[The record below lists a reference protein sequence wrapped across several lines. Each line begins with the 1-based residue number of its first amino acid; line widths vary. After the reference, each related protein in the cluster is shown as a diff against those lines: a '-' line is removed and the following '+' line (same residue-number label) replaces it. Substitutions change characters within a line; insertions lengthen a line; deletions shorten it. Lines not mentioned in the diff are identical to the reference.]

1 MKSKCHKEQLEY
13 LLSGLDQKLTIII
26 ILGDTMR
33 KLTPIAA
40 SLLALSSLNSFADG
54 AISGLVSDTSGIL
67 SGAKV
72 SIVGSKFETSTNLK
86 GQFSLNYLPPGKQT
100 IRVEYLGYPAAEYD
114 IIVVD
119 DKSIDLGSLTLNV
132 SSDTLE
138 EVVSMGY
145 MRRGEMKSINM
156 QKESNNIKN
165 VMTADGI
172 GKLPDRNAAEAL
184 QRMPGVSI
192 ERDQGEGR
200 FVAIRGL
207 PAQWNSTSINGD
219 RLPTAEEETTSRA
232 VALDFFPTDMIELVE
247 VSKALTPDMEGDAI
261 GGNINFITRRAPNE
275 RTLTVNVGA
284 GASEKAQGGS
294 QSLNVLYGDRSD
306 DGKFGFLINATG
318 WVRDWATDNY
328 EPRRAIDD
336 DGIAG
341 VHRLELRDYTGT
353 RSTYGLNMAAEYL
366 LDHGLVYAKT
376 MYGTL
381 SDEETHYKS
390 RVRYN
395 KNRVELQHI
404 YNELN
409 TEMHGF
415 EIGGEY
421 DFSFDTRINW
431 KLSTYQ
437 NRFEYGDIP
446 NNEDNAYYVV
456 KFNQSVDFDDDV
468 GMRDGVNTGSGLIY
482 NTIDGGTD
490 PALEI
495 GTHLPSDWSMD
506 PTKAVLADV
515 ELYGIDIKERD
526 KIVAQVDLIHN
537 YNNHLE
543 LKTGFKYRNKERNA
557 SFYDRFYG
565 WNEAEYGVTPTLAQ
579 VAAELNVDLVN
590 QPGREDYLADLAI
603 DYQSIFSKVI
613 PVDDLKRWWDDNQH
627 KLIFLEGDSEVV
639 ENGGGLS
646 RNFDLEET
654 HMSLYGM
661 ATYKSSDKWTV
672 LGGLRATQTKTDVHG
687 FVAVKTDQGTSVEP
701 EQGSK
706 NYWSILPSLHTTYH
720 VDDMTNIRLALT
732 RTFSRP
738 DFGQLSP
745 GATYS
750 EMENELKSGNPEL
763 EPTYSNNF
771 DLMYEHYFDDAG
783 IISVGYFYKQIID
796 PVFSQSYQGN
806 YRDQSVTVKSP
817 LNGDDAWLHGIEF
830 ATNSNLGFISEQ
842 LNNFGFAF
850 NFTLMDS
857 AMDIPERDDNAKIS
871 RQADE
876 LFNVSMYYDNGDLAA
891 RIAVNHKGK
900 YIEDHGSNSSL
911 DTYYGDYTSLDF
923 TASYQ
928 ITSQAMLYVELNNLT
943 DEPLQYFTGSEQ
955 RPNQIEYYG
964 IRGQI
969 GFKYDFF

>member
-1 MKSKCHKEQLEY
+1 
-13 LLSGLDQKLTIII
+13 
-26 ILGDTMR
+26 MR

-40 SLLALSSLNSFADG
+40 SLLALSSFNSFADG

-72 SIVGSKFETSTNLK
+72 TIVGSKYQTATNSK
-86 GQFSLNYLPPGKQT
+86 GQFSLSYLPSGKQT
-100 IRVEYLGYPAAEYD
+100 IRIEYLGYPTSDYEVSVID
-114 IIVVD
+114 NE
-119 DKSIDLGSLTLNV
+119 SIDVGSLQLNV
-132 SSDTLE
+132 NDNTME
-138 EVVSMGY
+138 EIIAVGY
-145 MRRGEMKSINM
+145 MRRGAMMSMNM

-165 VMTADGI
+165 VMSADGI

-247 VSKALTPDMEGDAI
+247 VSKAITPDMEGDAI
-261 GGNINFITRRAPNE
+261 GGNVNFITRRAPNE
-275 RTLTVNVGA
+275 RTLSVNLGA
-284 GASEKAQGGS
+284 GTSEKAEGGS

-306 DGKFGFLINATG
+306 DGKFGFLINGTG
-318 WVRDWATDNY
+318 WIRDWATDNY

-353 RSTYGLNMAAEYL
+353 RSTYGLNMSGEYL
-366 LDHGLVYAKT
+366 LDSGLVYAKA

-390 RVRYN
+390 RVRFN

-409 TEMHGF
+409 TKMYGF
-415 EIGGEY
+415 EMGGEY
-421 DFSFDTRINW
+421 DFDFNTRIDW

-437 NRFEYGDIP
+437 NQFEYGDIP
-446 NNEDNAYYVV
+446 NSEDNAYYVV
-456 KFNQSVDFDDDV
+456 KFKQSVDFDDEV
-468 GMRDGVNTGSGLIY
+468 GTRNGEDTGSGLIY

-490 PALEI
+490 PALAI
-495 GTHLPSDWSMD
+495 GTHLPSNWSMD

-526 KIVAQVDLIHN
+526 KIVAQVDLTHV
-537 YNNHLE
+537 YNEQLE
-543 LKTGFKYRNKERNA
+543 LKTGFKYRSKERNA
-557 SFYDRFYG
+557 SFYDKFYG
-565 WNEAEYGVTPTLAQ
+565 WNEAEYGATPTLAQ
-579 VAAELNVDLVN
+579 VASDLNVDLVN
-590 QPGREDYLADLAI
+590 QPGREDYLDNFAI
-603 DYQSIFSKVI
+603 DYQAIFSKVI
-613 PVDDLKRWWDDNQH
+613 PVNDLKRWWDDNQH
-627 KLIFLEGDSEVV
+627 KLTFLEGDSEVV
-639 ENGGGLS
+639 KNGGGLS

-654 HMSLYGM
+654 HFSLYGM
-661 ATYKSSDKWTV
+661 ATYKPSNKWTI
-672 LGGLRATQTKTDVHG
+672 LGGIRATQTKTDVDG
-687 FVAVKTDQGTSVEP
+687 FVAVESDQGKSVEP
-701 EQGSK
+701 EHGSK
-706 NYWSILPSLHTTYH
+706 DYWSLLPSLHATYH
-720 VDDMTNIRLALT
+720 LDDMSNVRLALT

-750 EMENELKSGNPEL
+750 EMENQLKSGNPEL
-763 EPTYSNNF
+763 DPTYSNNI
-771 DLMYEHYFDDAG
+771 DLMYERYFDDAG
-783 IISVGYFYKQIID
+783 IISIGYFYKQIID
-796 PVFSQSYQGN
+796 PVFSQSYQGT

-817 LNGDDAWLHGIEF
+817 LNGDEAWLHGIEF
-830 ATNSNLGFISEQ
+830 ATNTDLGFINKQ

-857 AMDIPERDDNAKIS
+857 DMDIPERVDSAKIS

-876 LFNVSMYYDNGDLAA
+876 LYNVSIYYDNSDLAA
-891 RIAVNHKGK
+891 RLAVNHKGK

-911 DTYYGDYTSLDF
+911 DTYYGDYTSVDF
-923 TASYQ
+923 TASYN
-928 ITSQAMLYVELNNLT
+928 ITSQAMFYIELNNLT
-943 DEPLQYFTGSEQ
+943 DEPLEYFTGSEK

>member
-1 MKSKCHKEQLEY
+1 
-13 LLSGLDQKLTIII
+13 
-26 ILGDTMR
+26 MR

-40 SLLALSSLNSFADG
+40 SLFALSSFNSFADG

-72 SIVGSKFETSTNLK
+72 TVVDSKLQTSTNSK
-86 GQFSLNYLPPGKQT
+86 GQFTLSYLPSGKQT
-100 IRVEYLGYPAAEYD
+100 IRIEYLGYPSSEYD
-114 IIVVD
+114 VTIIDNELVD
-119 DKSIDLGSLTLNV
+119 VGSLKLNTND
-132 SSDTLE
+132 STLE
-138 EVVSMGY
+138 EVVTVGY
-145 MRRGEMKSINM
+145 MRRGAMMSMNM

-165 VMTADGI
+165 VMSADGI

-247 VSKALTPDMEGDAI
+247 VSKAITPDMEGDAI
-261 GGNINFITRRAPNE
+261 GGNVNFITRRAPNE
-275 RTLTVNVGA
+275 QILSVNLGA
-284 GASEKAQGGS
+284 GTSEKAEGGS
-294 QSLNVLYGDRSD
+294 QSLNMLYGDRSD
-306 DGKFGFLINATG
+306 DGKFGFLINGTA

-328 EPRRAIDD
+328 EPRRAVDD

-353 RSTYGLNMAAEYL
+353 RSTYGLNMAGEYL
-366 LDHGLVYAKT
+366 LDNGLVYAKA
-376 MYGTL
+376 MYGAL

-390 RVRYN
+390 RVRFN

-409 TEMHGF
+409 TQMYGF

-421 DFSFDTRINW
+421 NFDFNTRLEW

-437 NRFEYGDIP
+437 NQFEYGDIP

-456 KFNQSVDFDDDV
+456 KFKQSVDFDDEV
-468 GMRDGVNTGSGLIY
+468 GMRNNVNTTSGLIY

-495 GTHLPSDWSMD
+495 GTHLPSNWSMD

-526 KIVAQVDLIHN
+526 KIVTQVDLIHA
-537 YNNHLE
+537 YNKQLE
-543 LKTGFKYRNKERNA
+543 FKTGFKYRSKERNA
-557 SFYDRFYG
+557 SFYDKFYG
-565 WNEAEYGVTPTLAQ
+565 WNEAEYGATPTLAQ
-579 VAAELNVDLVN
+579 VAADLNVDLVN
-590 QPGREDYLADLAI
+590 QPGREDYLDNFAV
-603 DYQSIFSKVI
+603 DYQAIFPKVI
-613 PVDDLKRWWDDNQH
+613 PVDDLKRWWDENNH
-627 KLIFLEGDSEVV
+627 KLTFLDGDSEVV

-654 HMSLYGM
+654 HLSLYGM
-661 ATYKSSDKWTV
+661 ATYKPSDKWTI
-672 LGGLRATQTKTDVHG
+672 LTGLRATQTKTDVDG
-687 FVAVKTDQGTSVEP
+687 FVAVENAQGRSVEP
-701 EQGSK
+701 EHGSK
-706 NYWSILPSLHTTYH
+706 NYWSLLPSLHATYH
-720 VDDMTNIRLALT
+720 LNEMSNVRLALT

-750 EMENELKSGNPEL
+750 EMENQLKSGNPEL
-763 EPTYSNNF
+763 DPTYSNNF
-771 DLMYEHYFDDAG
+771 DLMYERYFDDAG

-796 PVFSQSYQGN
+796 PVFSQSYQGT

-830 ATNSNLGFISEQ
+830 ATNTNLGFISKQ
-842 LNNFGFAF
+842 FNNFGFAF

-857 AMDIPERDDNAKIS
+857 DMDIPERVDSAKIS
-871 RQADE
+871 RQADA
-876 LFNVSMYYDNGDLAA
+876 LYNVSMYYDNGDVAA

-911 DTYYGDYTSLDF
+911 DTYYGDYTSVDF
-923 TASYQ
+923 TASYN
-928 ITSQAMLYVELNNLT
+928 ITSQAMFYVELNNLT
-943 DEPLQYFTGSEQ
+943 DEPLEYFTGSEQ

>member
-1 MKSKCHKEQLEY
+1 
-13 LLSGLDQKLTIII
+13 
-26 ILGDTMR
+26 MR

-40 SLLALSSLNSFADG
+40 SLLALGSFYSFADG
-54 AISGLVSDTSGIL
+54 VISGLVSDSTGIL

-72 SIVGSKFETSTNLK
+72 SVVGSKLQTSTNAK
-86 GQFSLNYLPPGKQT
+86 GQFSLNYLPQGKQK
-100 IRVEYLGYPAAEYD
+100 IRVEYLGYPAEEYD
-114 IIVVD
+114 VIVVD
-119 DKSIDLGSLTLNV
+119 DKSTDVGNLKLNV
-132 SSDTLE
+132 SNDTME
-138 EVVSMGY
+138 EIVAVGH
-145 MRRGEMKSINM
+145 MRRGAMMSMNI
-156 QKESNNIKN
+156 QKESDNIKN
-165 VMTADGI
+165 IMSADGI

-247 VSKALTPDMEGDAI
+247 VSKAITPDMEGDAI
-261 GGNINFITRRAPNE
+261 GGNVNFITRRAPSEQTFSIN
-275 RTLTVNVGA
+275 LGA
-284 GASEKAQGGS
+284 GASEKAEGGS
-294 QSLNVLYGDRSD
+294 HSLNVLYGDRSE
-306 DGKFGFLINATG
+306 DGKFGFLINGTA

-353 RSTYGLNMAAEYL
+353 RSTYGLNMAGEYL
-366 LDHGLVYAKT
+366 LDHGLVYAKA

-381 SDEETHYKS
+381 SDEETHYKT

-421 DFSFDTRINW
+421 DFTFNTRVEW
-431 KLSTYQ
+431 KLSTYENQ
-437 NRFEYGDIP
+437 FEYGDIP
-446 NNEDNAYYVV
+446 SNKDNAYYVV
-456 KFNQSVDFDDDV
+456 KFKQGVEFDNDV
-468 GMRDGVNTGSGLIY
+468 GIRNGVNTGSGLVY
-482 NTIDGGTD
+482 NSIDGGTD
-490 PALEI
+490 NALEI
-495 GTHLPSDWSMD
+495 GTHLPSNWSMD

-526 KIVAQVDLIHN
+526 KIVAQIDLVHT
-537 YNNHLE
+537 YNEQLE
-543 LKTGFKYRNKERNA
+543 FKTGAKYRSKERNA
-557 SFYDRFYG
+557 SFYDKFYG
-565 WNEAEYGVTPTLAQ
+565 WNEAEYGAAPTLAQ
-579 VAAELNVDLVN
+579 VAEGLGVDLVN
-590 QPGREDYLADLAI
+590 QPGREDYLKDFAI
-603 DYQSIFSKVI
+603 DYQAMFSQVI
-613 PVDDLKRWWDDNQH
+613 PVNDLKRWWVDNQH
-627 KLIFLEGDSEVV
+627 KLTFLDGDSEVI

-654 HMSLYGM
+654 HLSFYGM
-661 ATYKSSDKWTV
+661 ATYKPSDKWTI
-672 LGGLRATQTKTDVHG
+672 LAGLRATQTKTDVDG
-687 FVAVKTDQGTSVEP
+687 FVAVENDQGTSVEP
-701 EQGSK
+701 EHGSK
-706 NYWSILPSLHTTYH
+706 DYWSVLPSVHATYH
-720 VDDMTNIRLALT
+720 LNDMSNVRFALT

-750 EMENELKSGNPEL
+750 EMENQLKSGNPEL
-763 EPTYSNNF
+763 DPTYSNNV

-796 PVFSQSYQGN
+796 PVFSQSYQGT
-806 YRDQSVTVKSP
+806 YRNQSVTVKSP

-830 ATNSNLGFISEQ
+830 ASNTSFGFINEE

-857 AMDIPERDDNAKIS
+857 DMDIPERVDSAKIS
-871 RQADE
+871 RQADK
-876 LFNVSMYYDNGDLAA
+876 LYNISMYYDNGDFAS

-911 DTYYGDYTSLDF
+911 DTYYGDYTSVDF
-923 TASYQ
+923 TASYYL
-928 ITSQAMLYVELNNLT
+928 TSQAMLYVELNNLT
-943 DEPLQYFTGSEQ
+943 DEPLEYFTGSEQ

>member
-1 MKSKCHKEQLEY
+1 
-13 LLSGLDQKLTIII
+13 
-26 ILGDTMR
+26 MR

-40 SLLALSSLNSFADG
+40 SLLALSSFNSYADG
-54 AISGLVSDTSGIL
+54 AISGLVSDTSGVL

-72 SIVGSKFETSTNLK
+72 TVVDSKFQTSTNAK
-86 GQFSLNYLPPGKQT
+86 GQFSLSYLPAGKQT

-114 IIVVD
+114 ITV
-119 DKSIDLGSLTLNV
+119 IDNESVNLGSLKLNI
-132 SSDTLE
+132 SDDAME
-138 EVVSMGY
+138 EVVAVGY
-145 MRRGEMKSINM
+145 MRRGAMMSMNM
-156 QKESNNIKN
+156 QKESKNIKN
-165 VMTADGI
+165 VMSADGI

-232 VALDFFPTDMIELVE
+232 VALDFFPTDMIEMVE
-247 VSKALTPDMEGDAI
+247 VSKAITPDMEGDAI
-261 GGNINFITRRAPNE
+261 GGNVNFITRRAPNE
-275 RTLTVNVGA
+275 RTFSVNLGA
-284 GASEKAQGGS
+284 GASEKAEGGS

-306 DGKFGFLINATG
+306 DGKFGFLINGTG

-336 DGIAG
+336 DGVAG

-353 RSTYGLNMAAEYL
+353 RSTYGLNMAGEYL
-366 LDHGLVYAKT
+366 LDSGLVYAKA

-390 RVRYN
+390 RVRFN

-409 TEMHGF
+409 TEMQGF
-415 EIGGEY
+415 EVGGEY
-421 DFSFDTRINW
+421 DFDFNTRLEW
-431 KLSTYQ
+431 KLSTYENQ
-437 NRFEYGDIP
+437 FEYGDIP
-446 NNEDNAYYVV
+446 NAEDNAYYVV
-456 KFNQSVDFDDDV
+456 KFKQSVEFDADV
-468 GMRDGVNTGSGLIY
+468 GVRNGVNTGSGLIY

-490 PALEI
+490 PALSI
-495 GTHLPSDWSMD
+495 GTHLPSDWAMD

-515 ELYGIDIKERD
+515 ELYGIDITERD
-526 KIVAQVDLIHN
+526 KIVAQFDLIHA
-537 YNNHLE
+537 YNEQLE
-543 LKTGFKYRNKERNA
+543 IKTGVKYRSKERNA
-557 SFYDRFYG
+557 SFYDKFYG
-565 WNEAEYGVTPTLAQ
+565 WNEAEYGATPTLAQ
-579 VAAELNVDLVN
+579 VAADLNVDLVN
-590 QPGREDYLADLAI
+590 QPGREDYLDNFAI

-613 PVDDLKRWWDDNQH
+613 PVNDLKRWWGENKD
-627 KLIFLEGDSEVV
+627 KMTFLDGDSEVV

-654 HMSLYGM
+654 HLSLYGM
-661 ATYKSSDKWTV
+661 ATYKPSNKWTI
-672 LGGLRATQTKTDVHG
+672 LAGLRATQTQTDVDG
-687 FVAVKTDQGTSVEP
+687 FVAVDNEEGRSVEP
-701 EQGSK
+701 EHGSK
-706 NYWSILPSLHTTYH
+706 DYWSLLPSVHATYH
-720 VDDMTNIRLALT
+720 LNDMSNVRLALT

-750 EMENELKSGNPEL
+750 EMENQLKSGNPEL
-763 EPTYSNNF
+763 DPTYSNNL

-796 PVFSQSYQGN
+796 PVFSQSYQGT

-830 ATNSNLGFISEQ
+830 ATNSRLGFINEN

-857 AMDIPERDDNAKIS
+857 DMDIPDRVDSAKIS
-871 RQADE
+871 RQADT
-876 LFNVSMYYDNGDLAA
+876 LYNVSMYYDNGDFAA
-891 RIAVNHKGK
+891 RIAVNHKGE

-911 DTYYGDYTSLDF
+911 DTYYGDYTSVDL
-923 TASYQ
+923 TASYS
-928 ITSQAMLYVELNNLT
+928 ISPQAMFYVELNNLT
-943 DEPLQYFTGSEQ
+943 DEPLEYFTGSEQ

-964 IRGQI
+964 IRGQV

>member
-1 MKSKCHKEQLEY
+1 MK
-13 LLSGLDQKLTIII
+13 
-26 ILGDTMR
+26 

-40 SLLALSSLNSFADG
+40 SLLALNSFNSFADG

-72 SIVGSKFETSTNLK
+72 TVVDSKLQTSTNSK
-86 GQFSLNYLPPGKQT
+86 GQFTLSYLPSGKQT
-100 IRVEYLGYPAAEYD
+100 IRIEYLGYPSSEFD
-114 IIVVD
+114 VTIIDNELVD
-119 DKSIDLGSLTLNV
+119 VGSLKLNTND
-132 SSDTLE
+132 STLE
-138 EVVSMGY
+138 EVVTVGY
-145 MRRGEMKSINM
+145 MRRGAMMSMNM

-165 VMTADGI
+165 VMSADGI

-184 QRMPGVSI
+184 QRIPGVSI

-247 VSKALTPDMEGDAI
+247 VSKAITPDMEGDAI
-261 GGNINFITRRAPNE
+261 GGNVNFITRRAPNE
-275 RTLTVNVGA
+275 QILSVNLGA
-284 GASEKAQGGS
+284 GTSEKAEGGS
-294 QSLNVLYGDRSD
+294 QSLNMLYGDRSD
-306 DGKFGFLINATG
+306 DGKFGFLINGTA

-328 EPRRAIDD
+328 EPRRAVDD

-353 RSTYGLNMAAEYL
+353 RSTYGLNMAGEYL
-366 LDHGLVYAKT
+366 LDNGLVYAKA
-376 MYGTL
+376 MYGAL

-390 RVRYN
+390 RVRFN

-409 TEMHGF
+409 TQMYGL

-421 DFSFDTRINW
+421 NFDFNTRLEW

-437 NRFEYGDIP
+437 NQFKYGDIP
-446 NNEDNAYYVV
+446 NTENNAYYVV
-456 KFNQSVDFDDDV
+456 KFKQSVDFDDEV
-468 GMRDGVNTGSGLIY
+468 GMRNSVNTGSGLIY

-495 GTHLPSDWSMD
+495 GTHLPSNWSMD
-506 PTKAVLADV
+506 PTQAVLADV

-526 KIVAQVDLIHN
+526 KIVTQVDLIHA
-537 YNNHLE
+537 YNKQLE
-543 LKTGFKYRNKERNA
+543 FKTGFKYRSKERNA
-557 SFYDRFYG
+557 SFYDKFYG
-565 WNEAEYGVTPTLAQ
+565 WNEAEYGATPTLAQ
-579 VAAELNVDLVN
+579 VAADLNVDLIN
-590 QPGREDYLADLAI
+590 QPGREDYLDNFAV
-603 DYQSIFSKVI
+603 DYQAIFPKVI
-613 PVDDLKRWWDDNQH
+613 PVDDLKRWWDENNH
-627 KLIFLEGDSEVV
+627 KLTFLDGDSEVV

-654 HMSLYGM
+654 HLSLYGM
-661 ATYKSSDKWTV
+661 ATYKPSDKWTI
-672 LGGLRATQTKTDVHG
+672 LTGLRATQTKTDVDG
-687 FVAVKTDQGTSVEP
+687 FVAVENAQGRSVEP
-701 EQGSK
+701 EHGSK
-706 NYWSILPSLHTTYH
+706 NYWSLLPSLHATYH
-720 VDDMTNIRLALT
+720 LSDMSNVRLALT

-745 GATYS
+745 GATFS
-750 EMENELKSGNPEL
+750 EMENQLKSGNPEL
-763 EPTYSNNF
+763 DPTYSNNF
-771 DLMYEHYFDDAG
+771 DLMYERYFDDAG

-796 PVFSQSYQGN
+796 PVFSQSYQGT

-830 ATNSNLGFISEQ
+830 ATNTNLGFINKQ

-857 AMDIPERDDNAKIS
+857 DMDIPERVDSAKIS
-871 RQADE
+871 RQADA
-876 LFNVSMYYDNGDLAA
+876 LYNVSMYYDNGDVAA

-911 DTYYGDYTSLDF
+911 DTYYGDYTSVDF
-923 TASYQ
+923 TASYN
-928 ITSQAMLYVELNNLT
+928 ITSQAMFYVELNNLT
-943 DEPLQYFTGSEQ
+943 DEPLEYFTGSEQ

>member
-1 MKSKCHKEQLEY
+1 
-13 LLSGLDQKLTIII
+13 
-26 ILGDTMR
+26 MR

-40 SLLALSSLNSFADG
+40 SLLALSSFNSFADG

-72 SIVGSKFETSTNLK
+72 TIVGSKYQTSTNSK
-86 GQFSLNYLPPGKQT
+86 GQFSLSYLPSGKQT
-100 IRVEYLGYPAAEYD
+100 IRIEYLGYPTSDYEVSVID
-114 IIVVD
+114 NE
-119 DKSIDLGSLTLNV
+119 SIDVGSLQLNV
-132 SSDTLE
+132 NDNTME
-138 EVVSMGY
+138 EIVAVGY
-145 MRRGEMKSINM
+145 MRRGAMMSMNM

-165 VMTADGI
+165 VMSADGI

-247 VSKALTPDMEGDAI
+247 VSKAITPDMEGDAI
-261 GGNINFITRRAPNE
+261 GGNVNFITRRAPNE
-275 RTLTVNVGA
+275 RILSVNLGA
-284 GASEKAQGGS
+284 GTSEKAEGGS
-294 QSLNVLYGDRSD
+294 QSLNVLYGDRSN
-306 DGKFGFLINATG
+306 DGKFGFLINGTG
-318 WVRDWATDNY
+318 WIRDWATDNY

-353 RSTYGLNMAAEYL
+353 RSTYGLNMSGEYL
-366 LDHGLVYAKT
+366 LDSGLVYAKA

-390 RVRYN
+390 RVRFN

-409 TEMHGF
+409 TKMHGF

-421 DFSFDTRINW
+421 DFDFNTRIDW

-437 NRFEYGDIP
+437 NQFEYGDIP
-446 NNEDNAYYVV
+446 NSEDNAYYVV
-456 KFNQSVDFDDDV
+456 KFKQSVDFDDEV
-468 GMRDGVNTGSGLIY
+468 GTRNGEDTGSGLIY

-490 PALEI
+490 SALAI
-495 GTHLPSDWSMD
+495 GTHLPSNWSMD

-526 KIVAQVDLIHN
+526 KIVAQVDLTHV
-537 YNNHLE
+537 YNEQLA
-543 LKTGFKYRNKERNA
+543 LKTGFKYRSKERNA
-557 SFYDRFYG
+557 SFYDKFYG
-565 WNEAEYGVTPTLAQ
+565 WNEAEYGATPTLAQ
-579 VAAELNVDLVN
+579 VATDLNVDLVN
-590 QPGREDYLADLAI
+590 QPGREDYLDNFAI

-613 PVDDLKRWWDDNQH
+613 PVNDLKRWWDDNQH
-627 KLIFLEGDSEVV
+627 KLTFLDGDSEVV
-639 ENGGGLS
+639 KNGGGLS

-654 HMSLYGM
+654 HFSLYGM
-661 ATYKSSDKWTV
+661 ATYKPSNKWTI
-672 LGGLRATQTKTDVHG
+672 LGGIRATQTKTDVDG
-687 FVAVKTDQGTSVEP
+687 FVAVESDQGKSVEP
-701 EQGSK
+701 EHGSK
-706 NYWSILPSLHTTYH
+706 DYWSLLPSLHATYH
-720 VDDMTNIRLALT
+720 LDEMSNVRLALT

-750 EMENELKSGNPEL
+750 EMENQLKSGNPEL
-763 EPTYSNNF
+763 DPTYSNNI
-771 DLMYEHYFDDAG
+771 DLMYERYFDDAG
-783 IISVGYFYKQIID
+783 IISIGYFYKQIID
-796 PVFSQSYQGN
+796 PVFSQSYQGT

-817 LNGDDAWLHGIEF
+817 LNGDEAWLHGIEF
-830 ATNSNLGFISEQ
+830 ATNTDLGFINKQ

-857 AMDIPERDDNAKIS
+857 DMDIPERVDSAKIS

-876 LFNVSMYYDNGDLAA
+876 LYNVSMYYDNGDLAA
-891 RIAVNHKGK
+891 RLAVNHKGK
-900 YIEDHGSNSSL
+900 YIEDHGSNRSL
-911 DTYYGDYTSLDF
+911 DTYYGDYTSVDF
-923 TASYQ
+923 TASYN
-928 ITSQAMLYVELNNLT
+928 ITSQAMFYIELNNLT
-943 DEPLQYFTGSEQ
+943 DEPLEYFTGSEQ